1 MSGGVD
7 SGTVAAY
14 LKHQGHEVIGITM
27 RLYSGPSHCCGTG
40 DVEDARRTAAH
51 LGIPFYVLNYEKEF
65 SSSVIDKFV
74 SEYTHGRTPNPCILC
89 NQNVKFDDLLSR
101 AESLGA
107 NYLATGH
114 YGQIEYD
121 ESTKKYQ
128 LKKAQDDNKD
138 QSYVLFSMTQKQLAK
153 TIFPLGG
160 FSKPQTRAM
169 AKEWNLPVADKAE
182 SQDICFVPDKDYAS
196 FVEKWLGKTTTP
208 LPPSLRKEGE
218 LKGVVE
224 KEIPPEGELVDTQGN
239 VLGTH
244 RGVHHYT
251 IGQRSG
257 LGIATKN
264 NNPFTGQPVFVTEI
278 DVEKNQVVV
287 GTSEETLKS
296 ECLVTDV
303 NWISGETPEHPIP
316 STVKIRY
323 KHQGAEALVIPQED
337 KSVIVR
343 FTTRQ
348 RAITPGQAA
357 VFYNEDIVLG
367 GGWIKKIV
375 Q

>member
-40 DVEDARRTAAH
+40 DVEDARRTASH

-74 SEYTHGRTPNPCILC
+74 SEYTLGRTPNPCILC

-114 YGQIEYD
+114 YSQIVYD

-128 LKKAQDDNKD
+128 LKKAKDDNKD
-138 QSYVLFSMTQKQLAK
+138 QSYVLFSMTQRQLAK
-153 TIFPLGG
+153 TLFPLGG

-182 SQDICFVPDKDYAS
+182 SQDICFVPDKDYAA
-196 FVEKWLGKTTTP
+196 FVERWLEGKPTTP
-208 LPPSLRKEGE
+208 ISPSLVKEGE

-264 NNPFTGQPVFVTEI
+264 NPFTGQPVFVTEI
-278 DVEKNQVVV
+278 NMEKNQVVV
-287 GTSEETLKS
+287 GTSEEILQS
-296 ECLVTDV
+296 ACLVTNV
-303 NWISGETPEHPIP
+303 NWISGEIPDKPIP
-316 STVKIRY
+316 AMVKIRY
-323 KHQGAEALVIPQED
+323 KHPGAEAQIIPQADE
-337 KSVIVR
+337 SVVLR
-343 FTTRQ
+343 FSTAQ

-357 VFYNEDIVLG
+357 VFYDGDTVLG

-375 Q
+375 